1 MPAFAAMQGPELLY
15 LVCFPGLGVR
25 RMRRRE
31 FITLFGGAAVA
42 WPFAARA
49 QQPALPV
56 IGFLRS
62 TSIERS
68 AHLVAAFRQGL
79 KESGYIEGQ
88 NVAIEYRSAEGQ
100 YDRLPGLAEDLVRR
114 QVAVIVATGGD
125 ASALAAKAATSTI
138 LIVFTG
144 EDPIRAGL
152 VASLNHPGGQHH
164 GREPN
169 DRRSRVQA
177 ARAAARAC
185 AQGRDHRR
193 AVQSKQSGDRESF
206 AGRAVRRAQPGSANP
221 GAQRVRPRRDRCCLW
236 DSGARA
242 PGRAARQS

>member
-1 MPAFAAMQGPELLY
+1 
-15 LVCFPGLGVR
+15 
-25 RMRRRE
+25 MRRRE

-138 LIVFTG
+138 PIVFTG
-144 EDPIRAGL
+144 EDPQGGPRRKPQP
-152 VASLNHPGGQHH
+152 PGGAT
-164 GREPN
+164 
-169 DRRSRVQA
+169 SRA
-177 ARAAARAC
+177 
-185 AQGRDHRR
+185 
-193 AVQSKQSGDRESF
+193 
-206 AGRAVRRAQPGSANP
+206 
-221 GAQRVRPRRDRCCLW
+221 
-236 DSGARA
+236 
-242 PGRAARQS
+242 